1 MKINAE
7 VQKSLEG
14 ITEEEL
20 KRLLRNHYRAKHER
34 EKTPAYKPNP
44 PKIDTYLV
52 DSLEDGQMLNPEG
65 NHIDYRNPR
74 IALPNTG
81 RESYAGH
88 KSKTDKMG
96 YLPLLDR
103 LLQMQRAG
111 ESLNE
116 FRAQMAEYNIEL
128 RKEMEAAAKL
138 SADEWPT
145 ALPVYAPDV
154 AEAQELQR
162 RAQYRVA
169 ARMQALREEQYRSQ
183 ALSGAS
189 QAKPEAPPQATETP
203 PAPKGGSKE
212 ATPKD

>member
-1 MKINAE
+1 MKINPE

-44 PKIDTYLV
+44 PALNAYSFGDVERRLV
-52 DSLEDGQMLNPEG
+52 EYSLPREQMS
-65 NHIDYRNPR
+65 HS
-74 IALPNTG
+74 G

-88 KSKTDKMG
+88 KSQTDKMG
-96 YLPLLDR
+96 YMPLLDR

-111 ESLNE
+111 ESLSD
-116 FRAQMAEYNIEL
+116 FRAQMAEYNMEL
-128 RKEMEAAAKL
+128 RKEMEAAAKM

-154 AEAQELQR
+154 ADAQEMQR
-162 RAQYRVA
+162 RAQYKVA

-189 QAKPEAPPQATETP
+189 EAKPEAPSKATEPP
-203 PAPKGGSKE
+203 PAPKGGAQG
-212 ATPKD
+212 ATPKE

>member
-7 VQKSLEG
+7 VQKSLDG

-34 EKTPAYKPNP
+34 EKTPAYKPKP
-44 PKIDTYLV
+44 PVIENMAV
-52 DSLEDGQMLNPEG
+52 VNGQKYVAWFSAKELDPK
-65 NHIDYRNPR
+65 D
-74 IALPNTG
+74 G
-81 RESYAGH
+81 RESYRGH

-96 YLPLLDR
+96 YMPLLDR

-128 RKEMEAAAKL
+128 RKEMEAAAKM
-138 SADEWPT
+138 SADAWPT

-154 AEAQELQR
+154 ADAQEMQR
-162 RAQYRVA
+162 RAQYKVA
-169 ARMQALREEQYRSQ
+169 ARVQALREEKYRSE

-189 QAKPEAPPQATETP
+189 QAKPEAPLKATETP

-212 ATPKD
+212 ASPKE

>member
-1 MKINAE
+1 MKINAD

-34 EKTPAYKPNP
+34 EKTPAFRPDP
-44 PKIDTYLV
+44 PAIQGWSLDDIEPRLV
-52 DSLEDGQMLNPEG
+52 EYGLPKRQMP
-65 NHIDYRNPR
+65 HS
-74 IALPNTG
+74 G
-81 RESYAGH
+81 RETYAGH

-96 YLPLLDR
+96 YMPLLDR

-116 FRAQMAEYNIEL
+116 FRTQMAEYNIEL
-128 RKEMEAAAKL
+128 RKEMEAAAKM

-154 AEAQELQR
+154 ADAQEMQR
-162 RAQYRVA
+162 RAQYKVA

-189 QAKPEAPPQATETP
+189 EAKPEAPLKATEPP
-203 PAPKGGSKE
+203 PAQKGGAKE
-212 ATPKD
+212 ASLKE

>member
-7 VQKSLEG
+7 IQKSLEG
-14 ITEEEL
+14 VTEEEL

-34 EKTPAYKPNP
+34 EKTPAYRPNP
-44 PKIDTYLV
+44 PKISSELV
-52 DSLEDGQMLNPEG
+52 DDW
-65 NHIDYRNPR
+65 PR
-74 IALPNTG
+74 MEPNLVAYSMPKTQVAHSG
-81 RESYAGH
+81 RESYSGH

-128 RKEMEAAAKL
+128 RKEMEAAAKS

-189 QAKPEAPPQATETP
+189 QAKPEAPLKATENP
-203 PAPKGGSKE
+203 PAPKGGSQE
-212 ATPKD
+212 AIPKA